1 MEATYGEPQ
10 WKWYIAEV
18 VSETRV
24 DGDLRPVG
32 HIVTHLLF
40 ADNPDEAY
48 SKALALLDEGE
59 SVHCNSDGNAV
70 RSRDLGIHEVDNL
83 QVTELK
89 DGDIL
94 ASRTISPT
102 SDDELKQLVRSK
114 EQLSLF
120 GDPPYYG
127 PNIDDA

>member
-1 MEATYGEPQ
+1 MATYVEPH

-18 VSETRV
+18 VSETQV
-24 DGDLRPVG
+24 DGDSRLVG
-32 HIVTHLLF
+32 HIVTYLLF

-59 SVHCNSDGNAV
+59 DVHCNSDGNAV

-102 SDDELKQLVRSK
+102 SHGELMRLVRPK
-114 EQLSLF
+114 QQHSLF
-120 GDPPYYG
+120 GEPPYEG